1 MKKTRQ
7 QIANSIAR
15 RAGYW
20 RATKVRQGEKSE
32 VVSHERGG
40 WRKNSNNQY
49 VPMAYVNKAWSAG
62 NVTLATSVYYF
73 HARTVVSLSP
83 EDWNRGKAAE
93 LINKIK
99 E

>member
-49 VPMAYVNKAWSAG
+49 VPMAYVNKAWS
-62 NVTLATSVYYF
+62 LVYYF

>member
-49 VPMAYVNKAWSAG
+49 VPMAYVNKAW
-62 NVTLATSVYYF
+62 NSVYYF